1 MEKNPEEIG
10 RRLETLNLWEMIAPY
25 NWAIK
30 PHGTAFPYFCSTI
43 RGDGQ
48 MVKVRFLLLEG
59 WQTLHD
65 YVRTR
70 VDRNFG
76 FYSTPMEL
84 PHFELVV
91 FPNHEVKV
99 YRHDAGYLP
108 RELTESE
115 RTLVGRLLWE
125 AYGVV
130 IRLES
135 ESNLSIK
142 FSEQQAMFA
151 RVETEPDVWEDA
163 PLVIPDARPHVEKI
177 AFAKQDIAQA
187 KDLPFASE
195 EAMEVDFRLMP
206 GLMTKD
212 VRPRCAYVLAAVDG
226 GTGERIISDKL
237 SVQPDG
243 SLKELWESIP
253 ERILKHLLARGRIP
267 GQIKVISGRLFRMLR
282 PLGVELPFKLSL
294 HEALPRLENAFKI

>member
-1 MEKNPEEIG
+1 MERNPEEIG
-10 RRLETLNLWEMIAPY
+10 RRLEALNLWEMIAPH

-30 PHGTAFPYFCSTI
+30 PMGCAFPYFCTTI

-48 MVKVRFLLLEG
+48 LVKVRFLLLEG

-70 VDRNFG
+70 ADRNFG

-99 YRHDAGYLP
+99 YRHDAGYVP

-115 RTLVGRLLWE
+115 RTLVGRMLWE
-125 AYGVV
+125 AYGV
-130 IRLES
+130 IMRLETDH
-135 ESNLSIK
+135 ELPIK
-142 FSEQQAMFA
+142 FSDKKAMFA
-151 RVETEPDVWEDA
+151 RVETAPEVWADA
-163 PLVIPDARPHVEKI
+163 PLDIPDPRPYVEKI

-187 KDLPFASE
+187 VDLPFASE
-195 EAMEVDFRLMP
+195 EVWEIDFRLLP
-206 GLMTKD
+206 ALMTKD
-212 VRPRCAYVLAAVDG
+212 KRPRSAYALVAVDG
-226 GTGERIISDKL
+226 ANGARMIYDKV
-237 SVQPDG
+237 SIKPDG
-243 SLKELWESIP
+243 SLKELWESVP

-267 GQIKVISGRLFRMLR
+267 GQIKLISGRLFRLLR
-282 PLGVELPFKLSL
+282 PLGMELPFKLSL
-294 HEALPRLENAFKI
+294 HDALPHLESAFKI